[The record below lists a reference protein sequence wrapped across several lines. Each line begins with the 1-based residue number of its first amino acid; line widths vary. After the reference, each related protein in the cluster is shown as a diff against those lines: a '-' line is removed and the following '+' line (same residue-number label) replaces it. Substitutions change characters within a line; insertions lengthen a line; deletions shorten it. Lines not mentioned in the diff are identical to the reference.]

1 MLGITLKN
9 GLISYYG
16 NPAGY
21 TDKEK
26 AIVDSIFQNDELTIW
41 LQSRSL
47 TP

>member
-1 MLGITLKN
+1 MLGLPEN

-26 AIVDSIFQNDELTIW
+26 PLWTAFFKMMS
-41 LQSRSL
+41 
-47 TP
+47 